1 MAKLQEKSLPLFP
14 NELPVPAPQPVN
26 RSPTHIPSS
35 ANEQLWLALQLP
47 RLALDIFAPGDEA
60 VAVVEGEGSHR
71 SLAACNAPGLAAGLY
86 TGMGLNAAFALAPE
100 LRVLERDPDREQASL
115 ERLAAWAG
123 QFTSWVSL
131 VPPNALLLELRGSLR
146 LFGGLAALQAR
157 IVGELE
163 TLGYQ
168 VMRGL
173 APTPMGAL
181 WLSRAPRPQGALT
194 DTTALAS
201 SLGCLPL
208 ECLGWDTRQSEQLY
222 RMGVRSIADCL
233 RLPRDGFARRFGP
246 TRLGELDKALGRR
259 PDPRPGFV
267 APQRFRGEIELP
279 AETEFST
286 RLLLPLER
294 LVEEMVGLLR
304 SREGGVDRLRLSLLH
319 TDGPP
324 TRIAL
329 QRLSLTRDRTHL
341 LGLLSGRLEQQVLP
355 APVLALILESGVIR
369 ELSGPARG
377 LLGDAQ
383 AEDKGA
389 IPMLVERLRV
399 RLGDDAV
406 HGLCLVP
413 EYRPEA
419 AWRRSGRGSSLVS
432 EPGQGV
438 ARPLWML
445 DTPQALGQR
454 NGQPR
459 HGGRLC
465 MLSGPERIE
474 TGWWDGGDVTRDYY
488 RARTTQG
495 ELLWIFQ
502 DRRNRGG
509 WYLHGIF
516 G

>member
-1 MAKLQEKSLPLFP
+1 MAKLQEQSLPLFP
-14 NELPVPAPQPVN
+14 DELAVPVPRPVN
-26 RSPTHIPSS
+26 RSPGHISS
-35 ANEQLWLALQLP
+35 STNEQLWLALRLP

-71 SLAACNAPGLAAGLY
+71 CLAACNAQGLAAGLHA
-86 TGMGLNAAFALAPE
+86 GMGLNAAFALAPE
-100 LRVLERDPDREQASL
+100 LRVLEREPAREQASL

-131 VPPNALLLELRGSLR
+131 VLPNALLLELKGSLR
-146 LFGGLAALQAR
+146 LFGGLPALQAR
-157 IVGELE
+157 IVEELE
-163 TLGYQ
+163 ALGYQ
-168 VMRGL
+168 VIPGL

-181 WLSRAPRPQGALT
+181 WLSRAPGPRAALT
-194 DTTALAS
+194 DVSSLAS
-201 SLGCLPL
+201 TLGNLPV
-208 ECLGWDTRQSEQLY
+208 ECLGWDTRQREQLH

-246 TRLGELDKALGRR
+246 TRLAELDKALGRS
-259 PDPRPGFV
+259 PDPRAGFV
-267 APQRFRGEIELP
+267 APRRFRGEIELS
-279 AETEFST
+279 AETELST
-286 RLLLPLER
+286 RLLPPLER

-304 SREGGVDRLRLSLLH
+304 SREGGVDRLRLGLLH
-319 TDGPP
+319 TDGPA
-324 TRIAL
+324 TRIVL
-329 QRLSLTRDRTHL
+329 QRLSLTRDRGHL
-341 LGLLSGRLEQQVLP
+341 LGLLAGRLEQQALP
-355 APVLALILESGVIR
+355 APVLALVLESGAIR
-369 ELSGPARG
+369 ELSGPDRG
-377 LLGDAQ
+377 LLGDARV
-383 AEDKGA
+383 EDKRA

-419 AWRRSGRGSSLVS
+419 AWRPGGGGRLVS
-432 EPGQGV
+432 EPAQRV

-445 DTPQALGQR
+445 DTPQPLGRR
-454 NGQPR
+454 NGQPC
-459 HGGRLC
+459 HGGQLRL
-465 MLSGPERIE
+465 LSGPERIE
-474 TGWWDGGDVTRDYY
+474 TGWWDGGDVSRDYY

-502 DRRNRGG
+502 DRRDRDG